1 MVDNF
6 ALFVPHAVLLI
17 ALWRLI
23 RRADLDREG
32 PEEPQT
38 GRGYRNPPHA

>member
-23 RRADLDREG
+23 QRSDLDREG
-32 PEEPQT
+32 PEEPRPGQ
-38 GRGYRNPPHA
+38 RREPPRA